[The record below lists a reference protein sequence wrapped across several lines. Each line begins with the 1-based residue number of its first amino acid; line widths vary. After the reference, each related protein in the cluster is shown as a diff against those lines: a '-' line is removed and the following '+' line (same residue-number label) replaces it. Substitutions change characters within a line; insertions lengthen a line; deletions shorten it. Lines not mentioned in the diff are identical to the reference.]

1 MRARLDTVWVCTTLQ
16 GMAKDHPF
24 SLRMEAEMRDRL
36 RELAEADGRALA
48 NYIHKVL
55 REHLAAE
62 DAKKAKSSR
71 K

>member
-1 MRARLDTVWVCTTLQ
+1 
-16 GMAKDHPF
+16 MAKDHPF
-24 SLRMEAEMRDRL
+24 SLRMETEMRDRL
-36 RELAEADGRALA
+36 RELADADGRALA

-62 DAKKAKSSR
+62 EAKKAKSSR